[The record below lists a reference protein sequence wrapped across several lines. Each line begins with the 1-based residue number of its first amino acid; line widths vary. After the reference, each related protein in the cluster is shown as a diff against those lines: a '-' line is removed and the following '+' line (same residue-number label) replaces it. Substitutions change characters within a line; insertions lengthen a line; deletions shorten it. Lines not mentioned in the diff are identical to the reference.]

1 MFSSGAHSLPLD
13 ATGAVVCTFK
23 RRGQLC
29 HGAPSATSLRT
40 RSQPPGTYGRLVRRK
55 VHREDAGATQT
66 RIQRRSQAAPSQPQQ
81 APLTTPSHRRPHRN
95 GRSLYYHHTNQR
107 WQTLV
112 SDAIPSYAN
121 ALQRIGEEDR
131 GYRLSISGPP
141 LNCDLLFAS
150 CKRPLIKNKVAS
162 MIIVIIRICCTADG
176 TALRNFI
183 KNHKGVWAYKTWK
196 NRVWAYK
203 T

>member
-29 HGAPSATSLRT
+29 NGAPSATSLRT

-55 VHREDAGATQT
+55 VLREDAGATQT
-66 RIQRRSQAAPSQPQQ
+66 RLQRRSQAAPSQPRVPSRATPTLYKKQTQ
-81 APLTTPSHRRPHRN
+81 AAPPTPCK
-95 GRSLYYHHTNQR
+95 
-107 WQTLV
+107 WQKLISKV
-112 SDAIPSYAN
+112 VEA
-121 ALQRIGEEDR
+121 R

-162 MIIVIIRICCTADG
+162 MIIVNIRICCTANDM
-176 TALRNFI
+176 ALRNFSTNHRGSGLI
-183 KNHKGVWAYKTWK
+183 KP
-196 NRVWAYK
+196 
-203 T
+203 